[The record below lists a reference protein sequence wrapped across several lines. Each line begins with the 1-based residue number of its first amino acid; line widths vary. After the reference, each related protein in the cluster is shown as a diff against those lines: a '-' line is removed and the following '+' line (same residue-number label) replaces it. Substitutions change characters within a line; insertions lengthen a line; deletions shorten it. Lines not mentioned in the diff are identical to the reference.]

1 MDPIRIFSVFSPVAL
16 PTVMFGGY
24 SLLRLLTAAAA

>member
-1 MDPIRIFSVFSPVAL
+1 MVNDIRIWVIASWIAL

-24 SLLRLLTAAAA
+24 SLSGL